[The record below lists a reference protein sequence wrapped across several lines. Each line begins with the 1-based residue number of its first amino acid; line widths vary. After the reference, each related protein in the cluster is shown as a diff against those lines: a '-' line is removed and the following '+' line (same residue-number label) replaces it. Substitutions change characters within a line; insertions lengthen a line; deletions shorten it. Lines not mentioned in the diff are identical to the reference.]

1 MKLTQLKSIL
11 ANNGILQFQT
21 TDGKLVAPHFH
32 LTEMGKI
39 HKEFI
44 DCGGTLRSEKTISL
58 QLWVADDIDHRLSN
72 EKFLKIID
80 LFEKRFGNEDLA
92 IEVEFQGTTIEKY
105 ALDYNEGFV
114 LVSTQTDCLA
124 REECAV
130 PQKTQAFAS
139 VLADTEGS
147 CCSSDGCC

>member
-11 ANNGILQFQT
+11 ANNGILKFQI

-44 DCGGTLRSEKTISL
+44 DCGGTLRNEKTISL
-58 QLWVADDIDHRLSN
+58 QLWVADDVEHRLNN

-80 LFEKRFGNEDLA
+80 LYEKQFGQQDLE

-105 ALDYNEGFV
+105 SLDYSEGFI
-114 LVSTQTDCLA
+114 LVSTKTDCLA
-124 REECAV
+124 REECLV
-130 PQKTQAFAS
+130 PEKSTAFAS
-139 VLADTEGS
+139 VVSASDES
-147 CCSSDGCC
+147 CCSSGNCC